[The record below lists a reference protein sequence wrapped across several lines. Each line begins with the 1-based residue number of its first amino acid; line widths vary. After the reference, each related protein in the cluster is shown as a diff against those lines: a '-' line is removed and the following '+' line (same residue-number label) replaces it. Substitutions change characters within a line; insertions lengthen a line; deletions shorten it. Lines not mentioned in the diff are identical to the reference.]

1 MGYHFVCRTKFD
13 NTLGIMCWVKPDKVF
28 GTLQMI
34 SKIILIPYTKSF
46 EINLELTQS
55 NQGS

>member
-1 MGYHFVCRTKFD
+1 
-13 NTLGIMCWVKPDKVF
+13 MCWVKPDKVF
-28 GTLQMI
+28 RTLQMI

-55 NQGS
+55 NPPGFLSYL